1 MIFSPFSRTLRSWM
15 VLTLFTV
22 LSAALL
28 SACSSETDDVGVVAR
43 VNGRPIYLSQ
53 LEYRHDLIR
62 MDASGTYVPSVEVV
76 REEYGRLLTDFIVME
91 LVFQELEAEGIEV
104 TEEELDAEENRIR
117 ADYPEDAFEQVLI
130 EEYIDLATWREQLK
144 YRLARKKFF
153 QHVLRPKVSV
163 DYTEAEEYYRQH
175 IDEYRLPESVHV
187 VVLLGQRQELVEE
200 ALKLYRSEKDV
211 KAIKAKMPEVHVREM
226 TVPRANLSATWRD
239 ILRDLPE
246 HEASPV
252 TEVRDGY
259 EALILLE
266 AIPSRV
272 LDPSQ
277 AYPMIEERLLEKKLQ
292 AAFLEWVEDR
302 LATAD
307 IRVSTHLTPLEYKAV
322 VPDAQEPGTSLQAA
336 PGQEEGM
343 GMPLGEEENGALI
356 HDDGQGMPLGEEENG
371 GPTEEE
377 PVPAEEEGQPAS

>member
-1 MIFSPFSRTLRSWM
+1 MTFSSFPRRRPTGAW
-15 VLTLFTV
+15 T
-22 LSAALL
+22 ALL
-28 SACSSETDDVGVVAR
+28 LFLALLTVAGCSSETDDVGVVAR

-53 LEYRHDLIR
+53 LEYRHDLMR

-91 LVFQELEAEGIEV
+91 LVFEELESEGLEV
-104 TEEELDAEENRIR
+104 TEGELDAEEAKIKS
-117 ADYPEDAFEQVLI
+117 DYPADAFEQVII
-130 EEYIDLATWREQLK
+130 EEYIDLAAWREQLK
-144 YRLARKKFF
+144 YLLARKKFF
-153 QHVLRPKVSV
+153 QHVLRPRVSV
-163 DYTEAEEYYRQH
+163 DYTEAEQYYLEH
-175 IDEYRLPESVHV
+175 IDDYRLPESVNV
-187 VVLLGQRQELVEE
+187 VVLLAQRPETVEE

-211 KAIKAKMPEVHVREM
+211 EAIKDKVADINIRAM
-226 TVPRANLSATWRD
+226 TVPRANLSATWRE
-239 ILRDLPE
+239 ILQDLPE

-292 AAFLEWVEDR
+292 DEFLKWVETR

-307 IRVSTHLTPLEYKAV
+307 IKVSTHLTPLEYKAPV
-322 VPDAQEPGTSLQAA
+322 QEDQGVGAVLEAA
-336 PGQEEGM
+336 PDGEGLQGAPLGSEEGDLSPDDGS
-343 GMPLGEEENGALI
+343 GMPMGEEE
-356 HDDGQGMPLGEEENG
+356 PG
-371 GPTEEE
+371 GPVPEEDPE
-377 PVPAEEEGQPAS
+377 AGGAS